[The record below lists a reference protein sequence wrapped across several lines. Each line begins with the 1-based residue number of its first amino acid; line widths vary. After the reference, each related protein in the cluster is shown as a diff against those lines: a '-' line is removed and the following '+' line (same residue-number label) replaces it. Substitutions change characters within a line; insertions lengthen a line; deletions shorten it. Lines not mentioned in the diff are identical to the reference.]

1 MGVMYNG
8 QELETGDEDFL
19 LEPVYDDEICSVLAE
34 REQIAL
40 ADDHWFVIR
49 WLREKY
55 KQDGHTPNFRNM
67 VIELTEED
75 GSKDWKKHLYTLF
88 PNQPARQAVRVAGLP
103 KPYGKGGY

>member
-1 MGVMYNG
+1 MGVTYNG

-19 LEPVYDDEICSVLAE
+19 LEAVYDDAICPILAE

-40 ADDHWFVIR
+40 TDDHWFVIR

-75 GSKDWKKHLYTLF
+75 GSKDWKKQLYTLF